1 MEGGD
6 ELALIGARLAHGEFD
21 APYTHPH
28 HDTDLQQ
35 SQPDRVR
42 TGTGESRV
50 LQPDTAQCMHEYVGR
65 GGKPQ
70 TQLIGP
76 ERRRRECG

>member
-1 MEGGD
+1 
-6 ELALIGARLAHGEFD
+6 
-21 APYTHPH
+21 
-28 HDTDLQQ
+28 
-35 SQPDRVR
+35 
-42 TGTGESRV
+42 
-50 LQPDTAQCMHEYVGR
+50 MHEYVGR